1 MSINS
6 DALIISG
13 VHLDLTDA
21 LKNTV
26 AEKVEKLFRHENAI
40 IRIRVELEF
49 NPNNSKENEY
59 TAKGHIE
66 LNGPPKVVAVASEDL
81 YKSIDLLMEKLDRM
95 LRRRSRLRISK
106 RNHPHEVDIPS
117 RLPKTSI
124 V

>member
-26 AEKVEKLFRHENAI
+26 VEKVEKLFRHENAI